1 MNKDSSIGSE
11 FLKSS
16 FPYSI
21 LYRIPVP
28 KAFKVYFFQNEKGKN
43 LIASLEFL
51 GEFNFS

>member
-21 LYRIPVP
+21 LYRIPVR
-28 KAFKVYFFQNEKGKN
+28 KAFNVYFFRTKKVRT
-43 LIASLEFL
+43 
-51 GEFNFS
+51 